1 MYLEKTHY
9 RIAILVLNVLLYIF
23 KRKRDVRNINCQ
35 YKLSLA
41 ADSLKDIFG
50 SKVMVLEYYSL
61 NSARRP
67 ICDEAMQLVSLLTLL
82 RGLTTELLSSS

>member
-9 RIAILVLNVLLYIF
+9 RIAVLVLNALLYIF

-41 ADSLKDIFG
+41 ADSLKEIFG

-67 ICDEAMQLVSLLTLL
+67 IRICDEAMQLVSLLTLF
-82 RGLTTELLSSS
+82 RG